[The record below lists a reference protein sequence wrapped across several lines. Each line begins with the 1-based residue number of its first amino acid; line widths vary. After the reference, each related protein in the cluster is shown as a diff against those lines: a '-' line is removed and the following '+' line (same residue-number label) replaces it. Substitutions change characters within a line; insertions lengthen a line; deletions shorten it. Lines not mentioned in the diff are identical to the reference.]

1 MSEDDFTDDQR
12 EMENRLKEK
21 WNAKSGG
28 DRASASQ
35 HCVSMPTEYHL
46 YTRQIKDGKGGYDTY
61 WRFDRIEGSR
71 SDIHREVNSKMMMEM
86 ELKKLRAAGFTV
98 HFIKTPEGLTIEAQ
112 EAWEKEWQEINSR
125 SKSNIEV
132 IQEFISAIRKR
143 EGGE

>member
-12 EMENRLKEK
+12 EMEERLKEK
-21 WNAKSGG
+21 WRRPTADGKGQAISGP
-28 DRASASQ
+28 
-35 HCVSMPTEYHL
+35 VEYHL
-46 YTRQIKDGKGGYDTY
+46 YTRQIKDGKGGFDTY

-71 SDIHREVNSKMMMEM
+71 SDIHREVNSKLMMEM
-86 ELKKLRAAGFTV
+86 ELKKLRSAGFTV
-98 HFIKTPEGLTIEAQ
+98 HFIKTPEPLSIEAQ

-132 IQEFISAIRKR
+132 IQEFISAIRRR

>member
-1 MSEDDFTDDQR
+1 MSNEDFSDEQR
-12 EMENRLKEK
+12 EMEQRLREK
-21 WNAKSGG
+21 WSRKSEGAHTSG
-28 DRASASQ
+28 K
-35 HCVSMPTEYHL
+35 HGVSMPTEYHL